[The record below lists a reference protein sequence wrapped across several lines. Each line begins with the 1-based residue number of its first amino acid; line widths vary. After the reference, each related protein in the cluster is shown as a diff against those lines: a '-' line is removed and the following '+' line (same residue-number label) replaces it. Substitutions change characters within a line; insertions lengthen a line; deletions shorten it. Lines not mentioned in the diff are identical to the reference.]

1 MATHCCRDECSSTD
15 WTKRMYQLTRHSN
28 HNNQHLLQNLA
39 LVTSVVIA
47 MLLEAMIMYRL
58 VVMPTPRPLIPL
70 GLFGSWLLIA
80 SIIYWQ
86 LGRSASSRSG
96 DWRTRQSLRLQLAS
110 VLAIGGMLPAALL
123 LGTMALWK
131 WTYGG

>member
-1 MATHCCRDECSSTD
+1 
-15 WTKRMYQLTRHSN
+15 MYQLTKHSN
-28 HNNQHLLQNLA
+28 HSNQHLLHNLSLA
-39 LVTSVVIA
+39 TSVVIA
-47 MLLEAMIMYRL
+47 VILEAMIMYRL

-80 SIIYWQ
+80 LIIYWQ
-86 LGRSASSRSG
+86 LGRSAISLSD

-123 LGTMALWK
+123 LGAVALWK

>member
-1 MATHCCRDECSSTD
+1 
-15 WTKRMYQLTRHSN
+15 MYQLTRHSN

-86 LGRSASSRSG
+86 LGRSTSSRSG
-96 DWRTRQSLRLQLAS
+96 DWRTRQSLRLYLS
-110 VLAIGGMLPAALL
+110 FVLAIGGMLPAALL
-123 LGTMALWK
+123 LGAVALWK